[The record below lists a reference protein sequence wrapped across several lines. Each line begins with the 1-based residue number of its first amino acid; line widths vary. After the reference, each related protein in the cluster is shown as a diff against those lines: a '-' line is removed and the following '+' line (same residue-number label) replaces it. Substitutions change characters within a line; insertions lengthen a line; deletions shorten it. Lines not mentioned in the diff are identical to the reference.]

1 VPGCAG
7 CRFVPRECSMPAF
20 QGPSHGRR
28 VLSILLVSALHA
40 ALLFALLRFMV
51 QPQSKPVVSAERLLE
66 MIIRPPRN
74 AAPAPAAQRP
84 QSLAPARQG
93 QSTTVNP
100 VPSLTP
106 PAEAPNLTG
115 LGRALTGCAP
125 ENLSNLSPDERA
137 HCPDVFH
144 KPDETVL
151 VEPRSRVKD
160 PARRAAEMAAKNT
173 PGRIPCTFIGSARTP
188 AGAVVAP
195 MVDPMCAIKGLVNGF
210 GPLNGLPK

>member
-1 VPGCAG
+1 
-7 CRFVPRECSMPAF
+7 MPAL
-20 QGPSHGRR
+20 QGPCHGRR
-28 VLSILLVSALHA
+28 AVSILLVSALHA
-40 ALLFALLRFMV
+40 AMLFALLHFMV
-51 QPQSKPVVSAERLLE
+51 QPQSRPAAGAERLLE
-66 MIIRPPRN
+66 MIIRPQRSVV
-74 AAPAPAAQRP
+74 PAPAAPPPKSRVPNRQQQSTP
-84 QSLAPARQG
+84 INPLPSLAP
-93 QSTTVNP
+93 
-100 VPSLTP
+100 
-106 PAEAPNLTG
+106 PAQAPDLTG

-137 HCPDVFH
+137 HCPDVFR
-144 KPDETVL
+144 KPDGTVL